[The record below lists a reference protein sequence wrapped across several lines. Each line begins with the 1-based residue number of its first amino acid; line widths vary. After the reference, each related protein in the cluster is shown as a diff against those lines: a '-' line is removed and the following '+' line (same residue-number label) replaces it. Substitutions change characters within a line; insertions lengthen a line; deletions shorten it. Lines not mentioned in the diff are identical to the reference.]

1 MVKHCCRAPQAEADE
16 NGGAAASAGQ
26 DGGSGRGGGW
36 GGRGGGR
43 GGPPPPPPSGHVKH
57 MLGAVAALTTQDRFE
72 LRPGTHGLMGRR
84 SPPRG
89 GQVG

>member
-1 MVKHCCRAPQAEADE
+1 MQPIFADVQSVSGQALLPC
-16 NGGAAASAGQ
+16 SAGR
-26 DGGSGRGGGW
+26 GRRKWGW
-36 GGRGGGR
+36 GGWGGGR